1 MKYGFTFLLFLT
13 LIFSSRGQNPGLPFS
28 KYYSTN
34 EYQGGI
40 QNFAF
45 TQSPAGLIYVA
56 NNFGLLEYDGT
67 DWRRYALPN
76 STKIRDVA
84 IDESS
89 IIYASGQAEFG
100 YFKPDQRGAL
110 SYFSLSDKLP
120 ENSKNLAEIWK
131 IYFIREL
138 VIFCTFDKLFL
149 FNKNQEFQAIIDGEQ
164 DFESFH
170 LANNK
175 LFVNQKSIGLLV
187 LENDKLNPINQ
198 GEFFADKL
206 VAGFISLSNNNH
218 LVFTRNQGV
227 FEISGNEIRPWQAKL
242 PQGVQI
248 NEAKQLKNGNIA
260 IGTQRHGLFI
270 VDENGE
276 KLLEMNKENGL
287 RNNSI
292 LSLFEDILGNL
303 WIGHN
308 NGITL
313 LELSLPFR
321 LIDQFSGLPGTGYDA
336 FLKDQEIYYGTNYGL
351 FEEKLAPDARK
362 EIRPLEGGTGQVY
375 QITQIQNKLLSAQ
388 NDGAFLIEN
397 GKANFIGGPTGIW
410 NFHPLRDHPELIIS
424 GSYSGLLLFEIK
436 NNSVRFLRKLKGFEE
451 SSRLIE
457 QDSNGDIWMA
467 HGYKGIYRLKLN
479 ESLDSVSYKFYGTES
494 GLPTTL
500 LNSVWKLNNQLVFS
514 TEYGLYRYNSDQD
527 RFERDPTFERYFEP
541 DFLATSIVEDPLG
554 NIFYIGEN
562 EVGVMEK
569 QINGTYTKNH
579 QIFNKVKPFLND
591 DLQNISLIRA
601 NEVLF
606 SGNEGFI
613 WYKLDK
619 NYNPSISYPTLIR
632 SVYLTGSSDSLISQ
646 GNFLQ
651 SDVLQDSSKEEEI
664 PQISYEEANLRFE
677 ASNPIP
683 NNENTTQFQFWL
695 EGLEDGYGEWTTK
708 RDKAY
713 TNLREGDYTF
723 HVRSK
728 NIYGEISEEDRFSF
742 RVLPPWYRSTIAYL
756 VYTLLGLLLLYLL
769 FKYLDKRM
777 KKEAAEIKAAQTKV
791 IQQKEKDLKSSKQ
804 EIERLK
810 TEKLK
815 SEIQNK
821 NKELASATMHLI
833 NKNGFI
839 VQTKTNLN
847 NIIKKSKNQEVK
859 NEIKKIIQ
867 NIEKNIAGDKDWEQ
881 FEMHFDEV
889 HGDFMSRFKAA
900 FPDLSP
906 QEIKLSAYL
915 RMNLSSK
922 EIANLMNI
930 TIRGVEIARYRLRK
944 KIQLERS
951 ENLQEFIL
959 KF

>member
-1 MKYGFTFLLFLT
+1 MKYWIFCILFCLSAWQV
-13 LIFSSRGQNPGLPFS
+13 FGQSPGLPFS
-28 KYYSTN
+28 KFYSTN
-34 EYQGGI
+34 DYQGGI

-45 TQSPAGLIYVA
+45 TQSPSGLIYVA
-56 NNFGLLEYDGT
+56 NNFGLLEYDGSE
-67 DWRRYALPN
+67 WRRYSLPN

-84 IDESS
+84 IDENGT
-89 IIYASGQAEFG
+89 IYASGQAEFG
-100 YFKPDQRGAL
+100 FFKPDQKGYL
-110 SYFSLSDKLP
+110 IYQSLSQKLP
-120 ENSKNLAEIWK
+120 ESSKNLEEIWK
-131 IYFIREL
+131 IYFIQDF
-138 VIFCTFDKLFL
+138 VIFCTFDEIFL
-149 FNKNQEFQAIIDGEQ
+149 FDKNQELVSILDGEQ

-170 LANNK
+170 FANNN
-175 LFVNQKSIGLLV
+175 LYINQKEKGLLF
-187 LENDKLNPINQ
+187 LENQNLSPLNG
-198 GEFFADKL
+198 GEFFSDKL
-206 VAGFISLSNNNH
+206 LAGFISVSNNSH
-218 LVFTRNQGV
+218 LAFTRNQGV
-227 FEISGNEIRPWQAKL
+227 YEIAGYEIRPWQVKL

-248 NEAKQLKNGNIA
+248 NEARQLKNGNIA

-270 VDENGE
+270 LNQNGE
-276 KLLEMNKENGL
+276 ILLEMNKENGL

-292 LSLFEDILGNL
+292 LSLFEDISGNL

-351 FEEKLAPDARK
+351 FVEKTAPNTSK
-362 EIRPLEGGTGQVY
+362 EINPLDGGTGQVY
-375 QITQIQNKLLSAQ
+375 QITQIQDKLLSAQ

-397 GKANFIGGPTGIW
+397 GKASFIGGPTGIW
-410 NFHPLRDHPELIIS
+410 NFQPLKDHPELIIS

-436 NNSVRFLRKLKGFEE
+436 NNTVRFLRKLKGFDE

-479 ESLDSVSYKFYGTES
+479 ESLDSVSYQYYGTES

-514 TEYGLYRYNSDQD
+514 TEYGLYRYNPDQD
-527 RFERDPTFERYFEP
+527 RFEKDPTYDRYFEP
-541 DFLATSIVEDPLG
+541 DFLATSIIEDPLG
-554 NIFYIGEN
+554 NIFYIGEK
-562 EVGVMEK
+562 EVGVLEK
-569 QINGTYTKNH
+569 QITGSYTKNH
-579 QIFNKVKPFLND
+579 QIFNKIKPFLND
-591 DLQNISLIRA
+591 DLQKISLIRA

-606 SGNEGFI
+606 AANEGFI

-619 NYNPSISYPTLIR
+619 NFNPSISYPTLIR
-632 SVYLTGSSDSLISQ
+632 SVYLTGASDSLISQ
-646 GNFLQ
+646 GNYLRIY
-651 SDVLQDSSKEEEI
+651 SIEESQNEEDILAI
-664 PQISYEEANLRFE
+664 PYQNANLRFE

-683 NNENTTQFQFWL
+683 NNENTTKFQFWL
-695 EGLEDGYGEWTTK
+695 EGLEEGYGEWTTK

-713 TNLREGDYTF
+713 TNLREGNYTF
-723 HVRSK
+723 HARSK
-728 NIYGEISEEDRFSF
+728 NIYGEISKEDSYSF
-742 RVLPPWYRSTIAYL
+742 KVLPPWYRSTLAYL
-756 VYTLLGLLLLYLL
+756 VYTILGLLLLYLL

-777 KKEAAEIKAAQTKV
+777 KKEAAQIKAAQTKV
-791 IQQKEKDLKSSKQ
+791 IQEKEKDLKSSKQ

-810 TEKLK
+810 TEKLR
-815 SEIQNK
+815 SEIQSK

-839 VQTKTNLN
+839 VQTKSHLN

-859 NEIKKIIQ
+859 NEINKIIQ
-867 NIEKNIAGDKDWEQ
+867 SIEKNIAGDKDWEQ

-889 HGDFMSRFKAA
+889 HGDFMSRFKTAY
-900 FPDLSP
+900 PDLSP

>member
-1 MKYGFTFLLFLT
+1 MRQWLISFLF
-13 LIFSSRGQNPGLPFS
+13 FVYSWQVVAQAPGLPFS
-28 KYYSTN
+28 KFYSTI

-45 TQSPAGLIYVA
+45 TQSTSGLIYVA
-56 NNFGLLEYDGT
+56 NNFGLLEYDGSE
-67 DWRRYALPN
+67 WRRYSLPN

-84 IDESS
+84 IDETGN
-89 IIYASGQAEFG
+89 IYVSGQAEFG
-100 YFKPDQRGAL
+100 FFKPDQKGYL
-110 SYFSLSDKLP
+110 TYHSLSQKLP
-120 ENSKNLAEIWK
+120 ETSKNLEEIWK
-131 IYFIREL
+131 IYFIRDL
-138 VIFCTFDKLFL
+138 VIFCTFDELFL
-149 FNKNQEFQAIIDGEQ
+149 FDKNQELVSIIDREE

-170 LANNK
+170 LANNN
-175 LFVNQKSIGLLV
+175 LYVNQKENGLLF
-187 LENDKLNPINQ
+187 LENQDLLSLKS
-198 GEFFADKL
+198 GDFFADKL
-206 VAGFISLSNNNH
+206 LAGFISLSNNSH
-218 LVFTRNQGV
+218 LAFSRNQGI
-227 FEISGNEIRPWQAKL
+227 FEIAGNEIRPWLAKL

-248 NEAKQLKNGNIA
+248 NEAKLLKNGNIA

-270 VDENGE
+270 FNQNGE
-276 KLLEMNKENGL
+276 NLLEMNKENGL

-292 LSLFEDILGNL
+292 LSLFEDISGNL

-336 FLKDQEIYYGTNYGL
+336 FLKDQKIYYGTNYGL
-351 FEEKLAPDARK
+351 FVEEFDPNTTN
-362 EIRPLEGGTGQVY
+362 EITPLEGGTGQVY

-397 GKANFIGGPTGIW
+397 GKASFIGGPTGIW
-410 NFHPLRDHPELIIS
+410 NFQPLKDHPELIIS
-424 GSYSGLLLFEIK
+424 GSYSGILLFEIK
-436 NNSVRFLRKLKGFEE
+436 NNSVRFLRKLKGFDE

-479 ESLDSVSYKFYGTES
+479 ESLDSVSYQYYGNES

-500 LNSVWKLNNQLVFS
+500 LNSVWKLNNELVFS
-514 TEYGLYRYNSDQD
+514 TEYGLYRYNQDQD
-527 RFERDPTFERYFEP
+527 KFEKDPNFERYFEP
-541 DFLATSIVEDPLG
+541 DFLATSIIEDPLG
-554 NIFYIGEN
+554 NIFYLGEK
-562 EVGVMEK
+562 EVGVLEK
-569 QINGTYTKNH
+569 QINGTYTKNY
-579 QIFNKVKPFLND
+579 QIFNKIKPFLND
-591 DLQNISLIRA
+591 DLQKISLIRA

-606 SGNEGFI
+606 AANEGFI

-619 NYNPSISYPTLIR
+619 NFNPSISYPTLIR
-632 SVYLTGSSDSLISQ
+632 SVYVTGASDSLISQ
-646 GNFLQ
+646 GNYFRIDTIENPQ
-651 SDVLQDSSKEEEI
+651 TREDFPVI
-664 PQISYEEANLRFE
+664 PYQHANLRFE

-713 TNLREGDYTF
+713 TNLREGNYTF

-728 NIYGEISEEDRFSF
+728 NIYGEISEEDRYSF
-742 RVLPPWYRSTIAYL
+742 KVLPPWYRSTIAYL
-756 VYTLLGLLLLYLL
+756 LYTILGILLLYLL
-769 FKYLDKRM
+769 VKYLDKRM
-777 KKEAAEIKAAQTKV
+777 KKEAAQIKAAQTKV
-791 IQQKEKDLKSSKQ
+791 IQQKEKDLKTSKQ

-815 SEIQNK
+815 SEIQSK

-839 VQTKTNLN
+839 VQTKSHLN
-847 NIIKKSKNQEVK
+847 TIIKKSKNQEVK
-859 NEIKKIIQ
+859 NEINKIIQ
-867 NIEKNIAGDKDWEQ
+867 SIEKNIAGDKDWEQ

-889 HGDFMSRFKAA
+889 HGDFMSRFKTAY
-900 FPDLSP
+900 PDLSP

>member
-1 MKYGFTFLLFLT
+1 MKYGFTFLLFFN
-13 LIFSSRGQNPGLPFS
+13 LIVHSWGQNPGLPFS
-28 KYYSTN
+28 KFYSSH

-40 QNFAF
+40 QNFSF
-45 TQSPAGLIYVA
+45 TQSTAGLIYVA
-56 NNFGLLEYDGT
+56 NNFGLLEYDGAE
-67 DWRRYALPN
+67 WRRYALPN

-84 IDESS
+84 IDESG

-100 YFKPDQRGAL
+100 YFKPDQKGAL
-110 SYFSLSDKLP
+110 IYHSLADKLP
-120 ENSKNLAEIWK
+120 ENSKNLEEIWK
-131 IYFIREL
+131 IHFIREM
-138 VIFCTFDKLFL
+138 VIFCTFDKLFI
-149 FNKNQEFQAIIDGEQ
+149 FNKDQEFQSVLDGEQ

-170 LANNK
+170 LTNNK
-175 LFVNQKSIGLLV
+175 LYVNQKSKGLLV
-187 LENDKLNPINQ
+187 FENNKLVPVNE
-198 GEFFADKL
+198 GAFFADKL
-206 VAGFISLSNNNH
+206 IAGFISLSNNRH
-218 LVFTRNQGV
+218 LAFTRNQGV
-227 FEISGNEIRPWQAKL
+227 FEISGTRVQPWESTL
-242 PQGVQI
+242 PKDVQI
-248 NEAKQLKNGNIA
+248 NEAKQLKNGNLA
-260 IGTQRHGLFI
+260 IGTQRHGLYI
-270 VDENGE
+270 LDTNGE
-276 KLLEMNKENGL
+276 DLLEMNKENGL

-292 LSLFEDILGNL
+292 LSLFEDISGNL

-336 FLKDQEIYYGTNYGL
+336 FLRENEIFYGTNYGL
-351 FEEKLAPDARK
+351 FSEKIEAGSSK
-362 EIRPLEGGTGQVY
+362 KTSPLINGTGQVY
-375 QITQIQNKLLSAQ
+375 QITQIQNLLLSAQ
-388 NDGAFLIEN
+388 NDGAFLLEN
-397 GKANFIGGPTGIW
+397 RKANRIDGPTGIW
-410 NFHPLRDHPELIIS
+410 NFQPLKDHPELIIS
-424 GSYSGLLLFEIK
+424 GSYNGLLLYEIR
-436 NNSVRFLRKLKGFEE
+436 NNSIRFLRKLNGFNE

-457 QDSNGDIWMA
+457 QDGNGDIWMA

-479 ESLDSVSYKFYGTES
+479 ESLDSVTFKYYGTES
-494 GLPTTL
+494 GLPTNL
-500 LNSVWKLNNQLVFS
+500 LNSVWKLNNELVFS
-514 TEYGLYRYNSDQD
+514 TEYGLYRFNADQD
-527 RFERDPTFERYFEP
+527 RFEKHPTFEKYFEP
-541 DFLATSIVEDPLG
+541 DFLATSMVEDPLG
-554 NIFYIGEN
+554 NIFYIGEK
-562 EVGVMEK
+562 EVGILER
-569 QINGTYTKNH
+569 QINGTYIKNY
-579 QIFNKVKPFLND
+579 QIFNKIKPFLND

-606 SGNEGFI
+606 AANEGFI

-619 NYNPSISYPTLIR
+619 NFSPSISFPTLIR
-632 SVYLTGSSDSLISQ
+632 SVYLTGASDSLISQ
-646 GNFLQ
+646 GDYLQ
-651 SDVLQDSSKEEEI
+651 RDTFTNSKSEI
-664 PQISYEEANLRFE
+664 EVPAIPYKEANLRFE

-695 EGLEDGYGEWTTK
+695 EGLEDGYGDWTTK

-713 TNLREGDYTF
+713 TNLREGDYIF
-723 HVRSK
+723 HARSK
-728 NIYGEISEEDRFSF
+728 NIYGEISEEDRYSF
-742 RVLPPWYRSTIAYL
+742 IVLPPWYRSTLAYL
-756 VYTLLGLLLLYLL
+756 FYTLAGILLLYLL

-777 KKEAAEIKAAQTKV
+777 KEEAAQIKEAQTKV

-815 SEIQNK
+815 SEIQSK

-839 VQTKTNLN
+839 VQTKSNLN

-889 HGDFMSRFKAA
+889 HGDFMTRFKAA